1 MFGRDAVAITITDF
15 KEKIMVMGVN
25 RAVIVGT
32 LEEDPKVR
40 QTRDGN
46 VIANISVITTDYWK
60 DYDTGEDMQNLEQH
74 RVVLSGRLADYAST
88 YLRKGL
94 RAYFEGNLRTH
105 LVPDEQGWD
114 RYTTEIIAHQ
124 VELAG

>member
-1 MFGRDAVAITITDF
+1 
-15 KEKIMVMGVN
+15 MVMGVN

-32 LEEDPKVR
+32 LGEDPQVQ

-46 VIANISVITTDYWK
+46 SIANVSVITCDYWK
-60 DYDTGEDMQNLEQH
+60 DYDTGEDMQNLERH
-74 RVVLSGRLADYAST
+74 RVVLSGGLAEYASA

-94 RAYFEGNLRTH
+94 RVYFEGNLRTH

>member
-1 MFGRDAVAITITDF
+1 
-15 KEKIMVMGVN
+15 MVMGVN

-32 LEEDPKVR
+32 LGEDPQIQR
-40 QTRDGN
+40 TGDGQA
-46 VIANISVITTDYWK
+46 IANVRVVTCDYWK
-60 DYDTGEDMQNLEQH
+60 DFETGEDMQNTEQH
-74 RVVLSGRLADYAST
+74 RVVMFGGLADFASAC
-88 YLRKGL
+88 LRKGL
-94 RAYFEGNLRTH
+94 RVYFEGNLRTH

>member
-1 MFGRDAVAITITDF
+1 
-15 KEKIMVMGVN
+15 MVMGVN

-32 LEEDPKVR
+32 LGEDPQMRRGTGDEVLAS
-40 QTRDGN
+40 
-46 VIANISVITTDYWK
+46 VSVITCDYWK
-60 DYDTGEDMQNLEQH
+60 DYETGDDMQNTERH
-74 RVVLSGRLADYAST
+74 RVLLSGGLAEFASA

-94 RAYFEGNLRTH
+94 RVYFEGNLRTH

-114 RYTTEIIAHQ
+114 RYTTEIVAHQ